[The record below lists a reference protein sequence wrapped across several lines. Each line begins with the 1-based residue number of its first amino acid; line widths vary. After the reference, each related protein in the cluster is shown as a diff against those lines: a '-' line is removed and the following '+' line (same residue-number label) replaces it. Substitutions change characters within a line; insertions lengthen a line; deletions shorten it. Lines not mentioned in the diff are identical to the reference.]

1 MQVYLC
7 NEFEIITFWF
17 LYECITMNSF
27 LKIGLN
33 SFQVLDVLWFY
44 VSQAK
49 DWVQSWNPF
58 KSILVLFL
66 VVIETMIYVNYV
78 WSHGL

>member
-1 MQVYLC
+1 MLVWCGFVVHFRGNNLKYIFHLMQVYLC

-33 SFQVLDVLWFY
+33 SFQVLDVL
-44 VSQAK
+44 
-49 DWVQSWNPF
+49 
-58 KSILVLFL
+58 
-66 VVIETMIYVNYV
+66 
-78 WSHGL
+78 